1 MTRKEITF
9 FNQMNIKKIIIYIIL
24 LININLLNSSEIIMN
39 KDNVIITKK
48 DVENYQTIYR
58 DYFKIDINKNSSIKN
73 LYISIKTLNYHNKIN
88 KNFKNITDNLI
99 NEDLKQFGKEY
110 NQETLIIFLKY
121 EILKKDF
128 INNYYENYDFNNLNY
143 LFENDL
149 EIYNNKECQ
158 TRTSI
163 INYDEITRENKIL
176 LLSNYRDGV
185 INIKDNEFIC
195 LTKINID
202 EINFIVSK
210 ILETE
215 SQNGFLGY
223 VFSRIK

>member
-73 LYISIKTLNYHNKIN
+73 LYISIKTLNYHN
-88 KNFKNITDNLI
+88 
-99 NEDLKQFGKEY
+99 
-110 NQETLIIFLKY
+110 IIFLKY

-215 SQNGFLGY
+215 SQNGF
-223 VFSRIK
+223 